1 MLIKIDYREKSLY
14 DLCIN
19 HKNTD
24 NFKNIIVEQHNLPLG
39 DIIINDDNNNELL
52 IIERKT
58 LTDLASSIR
67 DGRYKEQSF
76 RLSECS
82 MHNHNIIYIIEVA
95 LSTYNKSNYKNSIS
109 ESTLLSSIISLNYY
123 KGFSTYRTLNTIETA
138 MYLLYLA
145 SKLQREK
152 GKKQPYYSKLI
163 IELSKIITSDSSGN
177 LSTNLSIQENN
188 DEEKYCEVLSKRVKK
203 YNITTK
209 NIGEIILS
217 QIPNVSNQS
226 AIAIMVKFKTIKA
239 LLYSLEENR
248 NCMNDIR
255 VGKIGKERR
264 LSKICISNIFK
275 FLVETD
281 D

>member
-19 HKNTD
+19 YKNID

-39 DIIINDDNNNELL
+39 DIIINDDDNNELL

-82 MHNHNIIYIIEVA
+82 MHNHNIIYIIEGA
-95 LSTYNKSNYKNSIS
+95 LSTYNRSNYKNSIS

-138 MYLLYLA
+138 MYILYLA

-152 GKKQPYYSKLI
+152 DKKQPYYSKLI
-163 IELSKIITSDSSGN
+163 IELPKIINSDSSGN

-188 DEEKYCEVLSKRVKK
+188 DEEKYSEVLSKRVKK
-203 YNITTK
+203 NNITTK

>member
-14 DLCIN
+14 DLCISN
-19 HKNTD
+19 KNTD

-39 DIIINDDNNNELL
+39 DIIINDDDNELL

-58 LTDLASSIR
+58 LSDLASSIR

-82 MHNHNIIYIIEVA
+82 IHNHNIIYIIEGA

-123 KGFSTYRTLNTIETA
+123 KGFSTYRTLNTMETA
-138 MYLLYLA
+138 MYLLYIA
-145 SKLQREK
+145 STLQREK
-152 GKKQPYYSKLI
+152 DKKQPYYSKLI
-163 IELSKIITSDSSGN
+163 ELPKIINSDSSGN
-177 LSTNLSIQENN
+177 LSTIFSIQENN

-203 YNITTK
+203 NNITTK

>member
-39 DIIINDDNNNELL
+39 DIIINDDDNNELL

-82 MHNHNIIYIIEVA
+82 MHNHNIIYIIEGA
-95 LSTYNKSNYKNSIS
+95 LSTYNRSNYKNSIS
-109 ESTLLSSIISLNYY
+109 ESTLLSCIISLNYY

-152 GKKQPYYSKLI
+152 DKKQPYYSKLI
-163 IELSKIITSDSSGN
+163 IELPKIITSDSSGN

-203 YNITTK
+203 NNITTK

>member
-1 MLIKIDYREKSLY
+1 
-14 DLCIN
+14 
-19 HKNTD
+19 
-24 NFKNIIVEQHNLPLG
+24 
-39 DIIINDDNNNELL
+39 
-52 IIERKT
+52 
-58 LTDLASSIR
+58 
-67 DGRYKEQSF
+67 
-76 RLSECS
+76 
-82 MHNHNIIYIIEVA
+82 
-95 LSTYNKSNYKNSIS
+95 
-109 ESTLLSSIISLNYY
+109 
-123 KGFSTYRTLNTIETA
+123 
-138 MYLLYLA
+138 MYLLYIA

-152 GKKQPYYSKLI
+152 DKKQPYYGKLI
-163 IELSKIITSDSSGN
+163 ELPKINNTDSSGN

-203 YNITTK
+203 NNITTK

-217 QIPNVSNQS
+217 QIPNVSSQS
-226 AIAIMVKFKTIKA
+226 AIAIMLKFKTIKA

>member
-1 MLIKIDYREKSLY
+1 MIIKIDYREKSLY
-14 DLCIN
+14 DLCISN
-19 HKNTD
+19 KNTD

-39 DIIINDDNNNELL
+39 DIIINDDDNNELL

-58 LTDLASSIR
+58 LSDLASSIR

-76 RLSECS
+76 RLTECS
-82 MHNHNIIYIIEVA
+82 MHNHNIIYIIEGA

-123 KGFSTYRTLNTIETA
+123 KGFSTYRTLNTLETA
-138 MYLLYLA
+138 MYLLYIA

-152 GKKQPYYSKLI
+152 DKKQPYYGKI
-163 IELSKIITSDSSGN
+163 IELPKINNTDSSGN
-177 LSTNLSIQENN
+177 LSMNLSIQENN

-203 YNITTK
+203 NNITTK

>member
-19 HKNTD
+19 HKNID

-39 DIIINDDNNNELL
+39 DIIINDDDNNELL

-76 RLSECS
+76 RLTECS
-82 MHNHNIIYIIEVA
+82 MHNHNIIYIIEGS
-95 LSTYNKSNYKNSIS
+95 LSTYNRSNYKNSIS
-109 ESTLLSSIISLNYY
+109 ESTILSSIISLNYY
-123 KGFSTYRTLNTIETA
+123 KGFSTYRTLNTLETA
-138 MYLLYLA
+138 MYLLYIA

-152 GKKQPYYSKLI
+152 DKKQPYYGKLI
-163 IELSKIITSDSSGN
+163 ELPKINNTDSSGN

-203 YNITTK
+203 NNITTK

>member
-14 DLCIN
+14 HLCISN
-19 HKNTD
+19 KNTD

-39 DIIINDDNNNELL
+39 DIIINDDDNIELL

-58 LTDLASSIR
+58 LSDLASSIR

-82 MHNHNIIYIIEVA
+82 MHNHNIIYIIEGA
-95 LSTYNKSNYKNSIS
+95 LSTYNRSNYKNNIS

-123 KGFSTYRTLNTIETA
+123 KGFSTYRTLNTLETA
-138 MYLLYLA
+138 MYLLYIA

-152 GKKQPYYSKLI
+152 DKKQPYYNKLI
-163 IELSKIITSDSSGN
+163 ELPKIINSDSSDN
-177 LSTNLSIQENN
+177 LSTNLFIQENN

-203 YNITTK
+203 NNITTK

-217 QIPNVSNQS
+217 QIPNVSSQS

-239 LLYSLEENR
+239 LLFSLEENR
-248 NCMNDIR
+248 NCMNDIK
-255 VGKIGKERR
+255 VGKIGKQRR
-264 LSKICISNIFK
+264 LSKLCISNIFK
-275 FLVETD
+275 FLVEID